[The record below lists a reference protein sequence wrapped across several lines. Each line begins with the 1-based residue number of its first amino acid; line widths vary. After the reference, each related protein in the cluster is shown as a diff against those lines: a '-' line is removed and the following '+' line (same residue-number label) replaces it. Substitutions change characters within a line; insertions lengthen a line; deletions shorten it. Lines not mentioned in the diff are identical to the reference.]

1 MATKNASVNYGVET
15 EPKPNKKVSL
25 EKKTLFLTNIAI
37 RTRWLQYD
45 VMQQPLLRSQAYA
58 QHHHVIRK

>member
-25 EKKTLFLTNIAI
+25 EKKNIVPNKHRYTNKMVA
-37 RTRWLQYD
+37 
-45 VMQQPLLRSQAYA
+45 V
-58 QHHHVIRK
+58 